1 MCPKCKTGS
10 LSPATLGSSNWRCNV
25 CGYTEYRPSPSV
37 DTSASRQR
45 MNSAMSGFNN
55 AANDAHRAVRNMKAA
70 GREADRA
77 RQAQKQEKSDSKGG
91 WLVVVIVAIIVYF
104 LLSGG

>member
-45 MNSAMSGFNN
+45 MNSAVSGFNGASNDFHRAMRAQN
-55 AANDAHRAVRNMKAA
+55 AAMREYKNARKA
-70 GREADRA
+70 
-77 RQAQKQEKSDSKGG
+77 QNQEKGGKGG
-91 WLVVVIVAIIVYF
+91 WLVVVIAAIIVF
-104 LLSGG
+104 WLLNN

>member
-37 DTSASRQR
+37 DTSSSHQR
-45 MNSAMSGFNN
+45 MNSAMSGFNS
-55 AANDAHRAVRNMKAA
+55 AANDARRARRSMNEA
-70 GREADRA
+70 GRELDRA
-77 RQAQKQEKSDSKGG
+77 RKAQKQEKGGKGG
-91 WLVVVIVAIIVYF
+91 WLVVVIVAIIVF
-104 LLSGG
+104 WLLSN

>member
-37 DTSASRQR
+37 DTSSSRQR
-45 MNSAMSGFNN
+45 MNSAMSGFNS
-55 AANDAHRAVRNMKAA
+55 AANDARRARRSMNEA
-70 GREADRA
+70 GRELDRA
-77 RQAQKQEKSDSKGG
+77 RKAQKQEKGGKGG
-91 WLVVVIVAIIVYF
+91 WLVIVIAAIVVYF
-104 LLSGG
+104 LLNG

>member
-37 DTSASRQR
+37 DTSSSRQS
-45 MNSAMSGFNN
+45 MNSAMSRFNS
-55 AANDAHRAVRNMKAA
+55 ASNDVGRALRSQKAA
-70 GREADRA
+70 MREYENA
-77 RQAQKQEKSDSKGG
+77 RKAQKQEKGGKGG
-91 WLVVVIVAIIVYF
+91 WLVVVIVAIIVF
-104 LLSGG
+104 WLLSN

>member
-37 DTSASRQR
+37 NTSSSRQS
-45 MNSAMSGFNN
+45 MNSAMSGFNS
-55 AANDAHRAVRNMKAA
+55 ASNDVNRALRNMNEA
-70 GREADRA
+70 GRELDRA
-77 RQAQKQEKSDSKGG
+77 RKAQKQEKGGKGS
-91 WLVVVIVAIIVYF
+91 WLVVVIVAIIMF
-104 LLSGG
+104 WLLSN